1 MIAENVRVSE
11 KAKSQLISI
20 KRKTGIPN
28 WNVICRWAIVKSL
41 VEPTPAPH
49 ENITTDSSVEM
60 SWKVFSGEY
69 SDLIEGL
76 IRSRM
81 ISEALDVN
89 DKKIVQ
95 EYLKIHLHRGISY
108 LSKVKDISELIYM
121 ALDYDEKNIKVDA

>member
-1 MIAENVRVSE
+1 MIVETVRVSE

-60 SWKVFSGEY
+60 SWKVFSGEFGE
-69 SDLIEGL
+69 LIEGL
-76 IRSRM
+76 LKYRM
-81 ISEALDVN
+81 ITESLDIS
-89 DKKIVQ
+89 DKKLVQ
-95 EYLKIHLHRGISY
+95 EYFKIHLHRGISY
-108 LSKVKDISELIYM
+108 ISTKKSLIEL
-121 ALDYDEKNIKVDA
+121 LK